1 MPRIAGLLILAAIVL
16 LLTGCP
22 GGQVKADLPKETVI
36 KPTIVPIDRY
46 FYVPIKDELT
56 RELPIA
62 EGPLDQCPIVA
73 HDRKTSLLKANAQL
87 REIGAIQGTPVQ
99 P

>member
-1 MPRIAGLLILAAIVL
+1 MPRIAGLLILSAVVL
-16 LLTGCP
+16 VLAGCP
-22 GGQVKADLPKETVI
+22 GHAVKADLPHDTVV
-36 KPTIVPIDRY
+36 KPAIVYVDRDV
-46 FYVPIKDELT
+46 YVPIKSELT

-73 HDRKTSLLKANAQL
+73 HDRKTSLQKANAQL
-87 REIGAIQGTPVQ
+87 REIGAIQGTPVK